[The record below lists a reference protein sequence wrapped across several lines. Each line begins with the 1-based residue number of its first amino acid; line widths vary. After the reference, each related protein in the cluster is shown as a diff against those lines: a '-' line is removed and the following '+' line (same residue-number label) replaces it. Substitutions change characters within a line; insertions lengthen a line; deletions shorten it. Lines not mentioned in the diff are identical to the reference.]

1 MNIDAVSDVN
11 SSLIIDDKG
20 QKEKLSFNFLEESFN
35 GNTINETEK
44 DIAPEVVNKS
54 DDAKQGDEV
63 RNLLVSG
70 VLSYHVDDLQK
81 MSSHLNELT
90 RNQNI
95 VTETLQQENTRFAE
109 ALKLFNLDDVFSR
122 AKLYHAKLQQIKKD
136 MVLVHERSTKLKKR
150 ALRLHQQKQKEAL
163 LKEQQRDR
171 ELERDKQLAPK
182 LATKS

>member
-1 MNIDAVSDVN
+1 MSHVN
-11 SSLIIDDKG
+11 SSLIIGDNS
-20 QKEKLSFNFLEESFN
+20 QKEKLPVCLFEESVN
-35 GNTINETEK
+35 GTTINETEK
-44 DIAPEVVNKS
+44 DVAPEVVNKC
-54 DDAKQGDEV
+54 DDIKPAVSLEEC
-63 RNLLVSG
+63 NLLVSG
-70 VLSYHVDDLQK
+70 ILSYHVDDLRK

-90 RNQNI
+90 RNQGI
-95 VTETLQQENTRFAE
+95 VTETLQQENTRFTE
-109 ALKLFNLDDVFSR
+109 ALKLFNLDDLFSR
-122 AKLYHAKLQQIKKD
+122 AKLYHTKLQQIKKD